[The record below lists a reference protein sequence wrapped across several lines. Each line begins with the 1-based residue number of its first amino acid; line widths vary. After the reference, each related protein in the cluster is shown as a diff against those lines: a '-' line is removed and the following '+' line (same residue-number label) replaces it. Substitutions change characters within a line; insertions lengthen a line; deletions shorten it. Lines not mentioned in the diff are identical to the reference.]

1 MPPLR
6 RYLRIT
12 KYSVL
17 ECRIYVDNPADVS
30 RWLLHSNAPV
40 LPRVIEAVRP
50 LVLPKLREENA
61 RAKDGKGGKKK
72 GWKDVV
78 VEGLSLLYS
87 QLNNNRP
94 IADVIHWRFNKLDDF
109 DVAVFLTEV
118 SARHSILRKEK
129 RALGKKKPRLGTTQG
144 KLTGAGTRD
153 VPVEVDQDGDVEI
166 VREETSETRIELLDI
181 PLAKHRGEPLEP
193 GSGREEGLFVSDSS
207 GEEEPQKPRSARR
220 QPQKLGSERI
230 DFDGG
235 EDEKKKMKLHT
246 TYDGFSIYGRILC
259 LVVKRRGLAKGKE
272 PVRGTGQ
279 AMMEEWITSTQRS
292 EP

>member
-61 RAKDGKGGKKK
+61 RSKDGKGGKKR

-78 VEGLSLLYS
+78 VE
-87 QLNNNRP
+87 
-94 IADVIHWRFNKLDDF
+94 DDF
-109 DVAVFLTEV
+109 EVAVFLTEV

-129 RALGKKKPRLGTTQG
+129 RALGEMKPRLGTTQG

-153 VPVEVDQDGDVEI
+153 MPVEVDQDGDVEVI
-166 VREETSETRIELLDI
+166 REEISETRLELLDI
-181 PLAKHRGEPLEP
+181 PLSKHSGEPLKP
-193 GSGREEGLFVSDSS
+193 GSGVEEGLFVSDGS
-207 GEEEPQKPRSARR
+207 EEETQKPRSARR
-220 QPQKLGSERI
+220 QPQKRGSESI

-235 EDEKKKMKLHT
+235 EDDKKKLKLHT

-259 LVVKRRGLAKGKE
+259 LVVKRRGLTRGKE

-292 EP
+292 EPQMMDDYI